1 MLKVLHVT
9 SDANIGGAGIL
20 LLNLLRHTDR
30 GVFEPLLALP
40 RNSLLLP
47 RAQSL
52 GVRCLTYDGA
62 GDKTLSAAAVSSL
75 FRIVR
80 REKPDILHTNASL
93 SARLASLP
101 FRQIV
106 CIDTKHCC
114 FPPTKRQTSPLF
126 RLAFRTFE
134 KISRVSYIATA
145 EAARQNLLVRGG
157 SDELI
162 RVICGGSEAVS
173 STTSQQKTA
182 LKACLGLPENSF
194 IVGYAARLEKGKGHE
209 VLLAATKLLSQQKN
223 LFFLLVGDGSMAQQ
237 LQREASDCPHVIFTG
252 FREDVGA
259 LMTLFDINLNCSY
272 LSETSS
278 LSLSEGMSLGIPMIV
293 SDVGGNATMARGC
306 GLVVPPKNPRLL
318 ANAILRLQ
326 SNPEEYSNFSFVAKQ
341 RYQKEY
347 AASLM
352 AEKIQ
357 RLYLQKQHR

>member
-194 IVGYAARLEKGKGHE
+194 IVGYAARLEKGIKMGAANSILVKPNQIGTLSE
-209 VLLAATKLLSQQKN
+209 VISVTNLAAASGYSYILSHRSGETEDTTIADLAVGLGAPYIKSGAPCRSDRVAKYNRLL
-223 LFFLLVGDGSMAQQ
+223 
-237 LQREASDCPHVIFTG
+237 RIEASLGHSATYGLSP
-252 FREDVGA
+252 EGA
-259 LMTLFDINLNCSY
+259 TPTVCTF
-272 LSETSS
+272 
-278 LSLSEGMSLGIPMIV
+278 
-293 SDVGGNATMARGC
+293 C
-306 GLVVPPKNPRLL
+306 GE
-318 ANAILRLQ
+318 Q
-326 SNPEEYSNFSFVAKQ
+326 
-341 RYQKEY
+341 
-347 AASLM
+347 
-352 AEKIQ
+352 
-357 RLYLQKQHR
+357 